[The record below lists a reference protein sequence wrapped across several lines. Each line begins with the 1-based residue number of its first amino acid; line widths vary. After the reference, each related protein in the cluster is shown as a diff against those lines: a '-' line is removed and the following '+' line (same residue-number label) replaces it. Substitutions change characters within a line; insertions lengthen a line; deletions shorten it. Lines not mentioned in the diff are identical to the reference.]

1 MPMFRGNARA
11 SERPTS
17 DLDDLLRTT
26 TISEPGRMA
35 CSYAA
40 SGSTLDAHRTVDD
53 FSRGSS
59 LCCLEPARLLLFLR
73 RRVTDDPNGDASI
86 VRIASTPR
94 LLRHEGSRPQPTGR
108 SAKATPYREKMAAF
122 SHQLRNEYDRCLR
135 IVTQCGSGMSAGV
148 QARHKITRV

>member
-17 DLDDLLRTT
+17 ELDDLLRTT

-94 LLRHEGSRPQPTGR
+94 LLRHEGSRLQPTGR

-122 SHQLRNEYDRCLR
+122 SRPASQR
-135 IVTQCGSGMSAGV
+135 IRSLPPQPSSHNVALACRPAF
-148 QARHKITRV
+148 RPDIK